1 MIKKVDDQVNSM
13 DDQWNAQAKKVVAF
27 IRAHLNDKNI
37 SKQARATDL
46 EIIEQLSAAGVKE
59 AQELKEVLSKR
70 QEQSPTKDEL
80 NARVD
85 GKDNS
90 IKDKD
95 DKTISD
101 EKKANMPTNEKNAQ
115 FNGQVTP
122 ADKFKDNLNIN
133 FLKDQKWEDMSK
145 EQKKDASDYVH
156 ELVRPAQ
163 NLSTY
168 EMKRNKEVLELIA
181 IQGGD
186 ERIQNDLALFNERL
200 TTGYKNHDPKEGKVD
215 VGRGELNK
223 EILNNAIPNI
233 KVTAPNVP
241 AQEDWAGKL
250 RETYKVEG
258 YMRDKYSAEI
268 NTEKTKGARAGAR
281 GLVNDVDVR

>member
-1 MIKKVDDQVNSM
+1 MIKKVDDETNSM
-13 DDQWNAQAKKVVAF
+13 SEQWNAQAKKVVAF

-37 SKQARATDL
+37 SEQARATDL

-70 QEQSPTKDEL
+70 QEQTPTKDEL

-90 IKDKD
+90 IKEKD

-101 EKKANMPTNEKNAQ
+101 EEKANMPTNEKNAQ

-133 FLKDQKWEDMSK
+133 FLKDQKWEDMSEK
-145 EQKKDASDYVH
+145 EKKYASDYVH
-156 ELVRPAQ
+156 ELVSPAQ

-186 ERIQNDLALFNERL
+186 ARIQNDLALFNERL
-200 TTGYKNHDPKEGKVD
+200 TTGYENRDPKEGKVD
-215 VGRGELNK
+215 VGRE
-223 EILNNAIPNI
+223 EILNNAIPTIN
-233 KVTAPNVP
+233 VTAPNVP
-241 AQEDWAGKL
+241 SPEDRDEKL
-250 RETYKVEG
+250 RAPYSPKSFMNSKYGNNDNRKKEDKKNNPLKDAVETVFG
-258 YMRDKYSAEI
+258 
-268 NTEKTKGARAGAR
+268 
-281 GLVNDVDVR
+281 NDGR